1 MKLSEKLRYLRSVEG
16 ALRGLG
22 RDMTQLEVVRSLKE
36 ELGAK
41 ISQSYLSQ
49 LESGARPHM
58 TNTTRTV
65 LARFYKIH
73 PGYLVDDPEG
83 FHYELTSDLPDVV
96 EKLDLWLISGAER
109 FRRDPELSAA
119 LIRVARHEDSRK
131 GLILLGSI
139 LDTPHLVDR
148 LYQVLEPGHG
158 NHRPHSRER
167 EVAPRSSRRRGGGEK
182 PGGGR

>member
-1 MKLSEKLRYLRSVEG
+1 MKLFEKLRYLRSLEG

-22 RDMTQLEVVRSLKE
+22 RDMTQLEIVRAIRK
-36 ELGAK
+36 ELGARL
-41 ISQSYLSQ
+41 SQSYLSQ

-65 LARFYKIH
+65 LARFYKVH

-96 EKLDLWLISGAER
+96 EKLDLWLIGGAER
-109 FRRDPELSAA
+109 FRRDPELGGA
-119 LIRVARHEDSRK
+119 LVRIARHEESRK

-139 LDTPHLVDR
+139 LDTPHLLDR
-148 LYQVLEPGHG
+148 LLQVLEPAHA
-158 NHRPHSRER
+158 S
-167 EVAPRSSRRRGGGEK
+167 PRQRGRGSELPPDLVRQRNGEK
-182 PGGGR
+182 PGGGK